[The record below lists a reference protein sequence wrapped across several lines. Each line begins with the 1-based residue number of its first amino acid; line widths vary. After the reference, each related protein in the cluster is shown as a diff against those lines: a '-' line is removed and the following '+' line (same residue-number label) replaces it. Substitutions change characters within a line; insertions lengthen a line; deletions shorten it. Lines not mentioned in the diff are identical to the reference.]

1 MLMIMIPHAIR
12 EIVLVG
18 GNPLALYLLEMEL
31 RRGGLKIRILSK
43 SS

>member
-1 MLMIMIPHAIR
+1 MIMIPHATR
-12 EIVLVG
+12 EIALFG

-31 RRGGLKIRILSK
+31 RRGGFKIRILSK

>member
-1 MLMIMIPHAIR
+1 MLMIMIPHATR
-12 EIVLVG
+12 EIVLFG

-31 RRGGLKIRILSK
+31 RRGGFKIRILSK

>member
-1 MLMIMIPHAIR
+1 MLMIMIPHATR
-12 EIVLVG
+12 EVVLFG

-31 RRGGLKIRILSK
+31 RRGGFKIRILSK

>member
-1 MLMIMIPHAIR
+1 MIMIPHATR
-12 EIVLVG
+12 EIVLFG

-31 RRGGLKIRILSK
+31 RRGGFKIRILRK